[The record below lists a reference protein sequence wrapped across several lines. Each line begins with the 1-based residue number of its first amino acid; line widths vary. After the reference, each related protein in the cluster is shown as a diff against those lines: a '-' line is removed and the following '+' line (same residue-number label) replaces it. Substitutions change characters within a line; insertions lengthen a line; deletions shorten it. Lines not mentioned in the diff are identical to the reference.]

1 MSLSTLNIN
10 NLLEQITDRYIAD
23 SDYAALR
30 NSCIQLSPVS
40 AVTTEIQKELSQLLD
55 QDKQNTAAQLTID
68 ACKKQIQHDL
78 KEKEVD
84 HQESQTDLELVAQLE
99 HELLSTQVQKRL
111 IGNEL
116 NEIEE
121 DILRHESYI
130 KEISRQIALTTHSES
145 TQHTHTH
152 PEPTQHTHTH
162 PEPTQHT
169 HTHPEPTQHTHTH
182 PEPTQHT
189 HTHPEPTQHTHTHP
203 EPTQHTHTHPEPTQ
217 HTHTHPEP
225 TQHTHP
231 NITDQRPN
239 TTQSPSDTVHHHAHE
254 RESLEFQKNTL
265 SQKLKQL
272 EGTLRN
278 KRMLAQEQQRRIESI
293 TTRLTIEFPEKQKQ
307 RNDRAKARTMRE
319 QARIYDEAT
328 ENQLSIKNYR
338 ALQQSIIDS
347 HEKLHKMQHQLM
359 QNATEMS
366 YKTFLIR
373 LPYLLQSLTLKYQE
387 KEALRQIIS
396 AMENYLL
403 TQAEKYKQI
412 SIRHSVYREKET
424 QVQDLNQKESRVAQ
438 LKKAN
443 PQLHAQNQTL
453 GIENKQLKHTIEE
466 RGAYRD
472 YLLKIGLFSLLGSGI
487 AVGGGFLGMYMMP
500 MVLIS
505 LCFTPAA
512 VISLITVGIFLAT
525 LAYTQKNNSDSNVL
539 EHNKITMQQNITA
552 ISKQSGEI
560 ISLEQEIIPSIKEK
574 ISEAEKSFNLLDKKI
589 KNLQQQEDSL
599 LHQAKQV
606 VVTEARNIPF
616 FGGESIIQS
625 TVKPTAPQL
634 EHTPRNTLSC

>member
-1 MSLSTLNIN
+1 MEELSMSLSTLNIN
-10 NLLEQITDRYIAD
+10 HLLEQITDRYIAV
-23 SDYAALR
+23 SDYATLR

-40 AVTTEIQKELSQLLD
+40 AVTTEIQKELSQLLA
-55 QDKQNTAAQLTID
+55 QDKQNTATQLTVD

-130 KEISRQIALTTHSES
+130 KEISRQIALTPHSESTQHTHTHPES

-152 PEPTQHTHTH
+152 PEPTQHTH
-162 PEPTQHT
+162 
-169 HTHPEPTQHTHTH
+169 
-182 PEPTQHT
+182 
-189 HTHPEPTQHTHTHP
+189 
-203 EPTQHTHTHPEPTQ
+203 
-217 HTHTHPEP
+217 
-225 TQHTHP
+225 P
-231 NITDQRPN
+231 NMTDQRPN
-239 TTQSPSDTVHHHAHE
+239 TAQSPSDTGHHHAHE

-278 KRMLAQEQQRRIESI
+278 KRMLAQEQQRRIEGI
-293 TTRLTIEFPEKQKQ
+293 TTRLTTEFPEKQKQ

-412 SIRHSVYREKET
+412 SIRHSVYRDKET
-424 QVQDLNQKESRVAQ
+424 HVQDLNQKESRVAQ

-443 PQLHAQNQTL
+443 PQLHAQNQAL
-453 GIENKQLKHTIEE
+453 EIENKQLKHTIEE
-466 RGAYRD
+466 RGTYRD
-472 YLLKIGLFSLLGSGI
+472 YLLKIGLFSLLCSGI

-505 LCFTPAA
+505 LCFAPAA
-512 VISLITVGIFLAT
+512 VISFITVGIFLAT
-525 LAYTQKNNSDSNVL
+525 LAYTLKNNSDSNAL

-589 KNLQQQEDSL
+589 NNLQQQEDSL
-599 LHQAKQV
+599 LHQAKQI

-616 FGGESIIQS
+616 FGGETIIQS

>member
-10 NLLEQITDRYIAD
+10 HLLEQITDRYIAV
-23 SDYAALR
+23 SDYATLR

-40 AVTTEIQKELSQLLD
+40 AVTTEIQKELSQLLA
-55 QDKQNTAAQLTID
+55 QDKQNTATQLTVD

-130 KEISRQIALTTHSES
+130 KEISRQIALTPHSESTQHTHTHPES

-152 PEPTQHTHTH
+152 PEPTQHTH
-162 PEPTQHT
+162 
-169 HTHPEPTQHTHTH
+169 
-182 PEPTQHT
+182 
-189 HTHPEPTQHTHTHP
+189 
-203 EPTQHTHTHPEPTQ
+203 
-217 HTHTHPEP
+217 
-225 TQHTHP
+225 P
-231 NITDQRPN
+231 NMTDQRPN
-239 TTQSPSDTVHHHAHE
+239 TAQSPSDTGHHHAHE

-278 KRMLAQEQQRRIESI
+278 KRMLAQEQQRRIEGI
-293 TTRLTIEFPEKQKQ
+293 TTRLTTEFPEKQKQ

-412 SIRHSVYREKET
+412 SIRHSVYRDKET
-424 QVQDLNQKESRVAQ
+424 HVQDLNQKESRVAQ

-443 PQLHAQNQTL
+443 PQLHAQNQAL
-453 GIENKQLKHTIEE
+453 EIENKQLKHTIEE
-466 RGAYRD
+466 RGTYRD
-472 YLLKIGLFSLLGSGI
+472 YLLKIGLFSLLCSGI

-505 LCFTPAA
+505 LCFAPAA
-512 VISLITVGIFLAT
+512 VISFITVGIFLAT
-525 LAYTQKNNSDSNVL
+525 LAYTLKNNSDSNAL

-589 KNLQQQEDSL
+589 NNLQQQEDSL
-599 LHQAKQV
+599 LHQAKQI

-616 FGGESIIQS
+616 FGGETIIQS

>member
-10 NLLEQITDRYIAD
+10 NLLEQITDRYIVD
-23 SDYAALR
+23 SDYATLR

-40 AVTTEIQKELSQLLD
+40 AVTTEIQKELSQLLA
-55 QDKQNTAAQLTID
+55 QDKQNTATQLTVD

-130 KEISRQIALTTHSES
+130 KEISRQIALTPHSES

-152 PEPTQHTHTH
+152 PESTQHTHTH
-162 PEPTQHT
+162 PESTQHT
-169 HTHPEPTQHTHTH
+169 HTHPESTQHTHTH
-182 PEPTQHT
+182 PES
-189 HTHPEPTQHTHTHP
+189 
-203 EPTQHTHTHPEPTQ
+203 
-217 HTHTHPEP
+217 

-272 EGTLRN
+272 EETLSN
-278 KRMLAQEQQRRIESI
+278 KRMLAQEQQRRIEGI

-366 YKTFLIR
+366 YKVFLIR

-424 QVQDLNQKESRVAQ
+424 QIQDLNQKESRVAQ

-453 GIENKQLKHTIEE
+453 EIENKQLKHTIEE

-505 LCFTPAA
+505 LCFAPAA

-525 LAYTQKNNSDSNVL
+525 LAYTLKNNSDSNVL

>member
-1 MSLSTLNIN
+1 MEELSMSLSTLNIN
-10 NLLEQITDRYIAD
+10 HLLEQITDRYIAV
-23 SDYAALR
+23 SDYATLR

-40 AVTTEIQKELSQLLD
+40 AVTTEIQKELSQLLA
-55 QDKQNTAAQLTID
+55 QDKQNTATQLTVD

-130 KEISRQIALTTHSES
+130 KEISRQIALTPHSESTQHTHTHPES

-182 PEPTQHT
+182 PES
-189 HTHPEPTQHTHTHP
+189 
-203 EPTQHTHTHPEPTQ
+203 TQHTHTHPEPTQ

-231 NITDQRPN
+231 NMTDQRPN
-239 TTQSPSDTVHHHAHE
+239 TAQSPSDTGHHHAHE

-278 KRMLAQEQQRRIESI
+278 KRMLAQEQQRRIEGI
-293 TTRLTIEFPEKQKQ
+293 TTRLTTEFPEKQKQ

-412 SIRHSVYREKET
+412 SIRHSVYRDKET
-424 QVQDLNQKESRVAQ
+424 HVQDLNQKESRVAQ

-443 PQLHAQNQTL
+443 PQLHAQNQAL
-453 GIENKQLKHTIEE
+453 EIENKQLKHTIEE
-466 RGAYRD
+466 RGTYRD
-472 YLLKIGLFSLLGSGI
+472 YLLKIGLFSLLCSGI

-505 LCFTPAA
+505 LCFAPAA
-512 VISLITVGIFLAT
+512 VISFITVGIFLAT
-525 LAYTQKNNSDSNVL
+525 LAYTLKNNSDSNAL

-589 KNLQQQEDSL
+589 NNLQQQEDSL
-599 LHQAKQV
+599 LHQAKQI

-616 FGGESIIQS
+616 FGGETIIQS

>member
-10 NLLEQITDRYIAD
+10 HLLEQITDRYIAV
-23 SDYAALR
+23 SDYATLR

-40 AVTTEIQKELSQLLD
+40 AVTTEIQKELSQLLA
-55 QDKQNTAAQLTID
+55 QDKQNTATQLTVD

-130 KEISRQIALTTHSES
+130 KEISRQIALTPHSESTQHTHTHPES

-182 PEPTQHT
+182 PES
-189 HTHPEPTQHTHTHP
+189 
-203 EPTQHTHTHPEPTQ
+203 TQHTHTHPEPTQ

-231 NITDQRPN
+231 NMTDQRPN
-239 TTQSPSDTVHHHAHE
+239 TAQSPSDTGHHHAHE

-278 KRMLAQEQQRRIESI
+278 KRMLAQEQQRRIEGI
-293 TTRLTIEFPEKQKQ
+293 TTRLTTEFPEKQKQ

-412 SIRHSVYREKET
+412 SIRHSVYRDKET
-424 QVQDLNQKESRVAQ
+424 HVQDLNQKESRVAQ

-443 PQLHAQNQTL
+443 PQLHAQNQAL
-453 GIENKQLKHTIEE
+453 EIENKQLKHTIEE
-466 RGAYRD
+466 RGTYRD
-472 YLLKIGLFSLLGSGI
+472 YLLKIGLFSLLCSGI

-505 LCFTPAA
+505 LCFAPAA
-512 VISLITVGIFLAT
+512 VISFITVGIFLAT
-525 LAYTQKNNSDSNVL
+525 LAYTLKNNSDSNAL

-589 KNLQQQEDSL
+589 NNLQQQEDSL
-599 LHQAKQV
+599 LHQAKQI

-616 FGGESIIQS
+616 FGGETIIQS

>member
-1 MSLSTLNIN
+1 MEELSMSLSTLNIN
-10 NLLEQITDRYIAD
+10 NLLEQITDRYIVD
-23 SDYAALR
+23 SDYATLR

-40 AVTTEIQKELSQLLD
+40 AVTTEIQKELSQLLA
-55 QDKQNTAAQLTID
+55 QDKQNTATQLTVD

-130 KEISRQIALTTHSES
+130 KEISRQIALTPHSES

-152 PEPTQHTHTH
+152 PESTQHTHTH
-162 PEPTQHT
+162 PESTQHT
-169 HTHPEPTQHTHTH
+169 HTHPESTQHTHTH
-182 PEPTQHT
+182 PES
-189 HTHPEPTQHTHTHP
+189 
-203 EPTQHTHTHPEPTQ
+203 
-217 HTHTHPEP
+217 

-272 EGTLRN
+272 EETLSN
-278 KRMLAQEQQRRIESI
+278 KRMLAQEQQRRIEGI

-366 YKTFLIR
+366 YKVFLIR

-424 QVQDLNQKESRVAQ
+424 QIQDLNQKESRVAQ

-453 GIENKQLKHTIEE
+453 EIENKQLKHTIEE

-505 LCFTPAA
+505 LCFAPAA

-525 LAYTQKNNSDSNVL
+525 LAYTLKNNSDSNVL